1 MKTNFNIYEKLNSF
15 VNPLEFPKLLHEV
28 WTQIPE
34 EDQQVIWQN
43 IAYIHGVDYTRYNE
57 KQQLNQNITTT
68 EAGRTTLY
76 ENTELCVVYID
87 GSRTHKDIKISIA
100 HELAHVFYNYPKKQT
115 EKQIA
120 EDEAKDKAREWGF
133 VQP

>member
-15 VNPLEFPKLLHEV
+15 VYPLEFPELFHEV
-28 WTQIPE
+28 WTQVPE
-34 EDQQVIWQN
+34 EDQQIIWQN
-43 IAYIHGVDYTRYNE
+43 LAYIHGVDFARYDK
-57 KQQLNQNITTT
+57 KQQLNLNITAT

-87 GSRTHKDIKISIA
+87 GSRSYDNIKISIA
-100 HELAHVFYNYPKKQT
+100 HELAHVFYNHPKKQT
-115 EKQIA
+115 EKLIA
-120 EDEAKDKAREWGF
+120 EDEAKAKAREWGF